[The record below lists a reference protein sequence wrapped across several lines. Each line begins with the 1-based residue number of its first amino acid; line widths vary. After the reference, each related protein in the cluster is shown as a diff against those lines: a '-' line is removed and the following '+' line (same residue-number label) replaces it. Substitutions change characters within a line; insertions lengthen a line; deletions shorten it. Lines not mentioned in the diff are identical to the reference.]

1 MREANAFGAN
11 LVVEIHCNAGG
22 GDGTEVYYSR
32 VGGKSKTL
40 AQNILNEICKLGQQ
54 SRGIKTKIGSS
65 GRDYFGM
72 VRDTNAPAVLVEC
85 AFMDSKDVQLIDT
98 LAERVKMG
106 ESIARGILLT
116 LGIKDAQTTAQTTT
130 STNKPSSTSSST
142 SFKVKILDNCLNIRR
157 GAGTS
162 YAVVGQIKDHGVY
175 TIVEVKGTFGKSG
188 SWGLLKS
195 YKKNKNGWI
204 SLNSCFVKKL

>member
-1 MREANAFGAN
+1 MREANAFGAD
-11 LVVEIHCNAGG
+11 LVVEIHCNSGG
-22 GDGTEVYYSR
+22 GDGAEVFYSR

-54 SRGIKTKIGSS
+54 SRGVKTKIGSS

-72 VRDTNAPAVLVEC
+72 IRDTNAPAVLVEC
-85 AFMDSKDVQLIDT
+85 AFLDTKDVHLIDT
-98 LAERVKMG
+98 PAERVKMG

-116 LGIKDAQTTAQTTT
+116 LGIKDAQTNAQTMTD
-130 STNKPSSTSSST
+130 TNKPSSTSST
-142 SFKVKILDNCLNIRR
+142 SFKVKILDDCLNIRR

-188 SWGLLKS
+188 SWGKLKS
-195 YKKNKNGWI
+195 GAGYI
-204 SLNSCFVKKL
+204 SLYSGYVKKV

>member
-1 MREANAFGAN
+1 M
-11 LVVEIHCNAGG
+11 
-22 GDGTEVYYSR
+22 
-32 VGGKSKTL
+32 
-40 AQNILNEICKLGQQ
+40 AQNILNEICKLSQQ

-85 AFMDSKDVQLIDT
+85 AFVDSKDVQLIDT

-106 ESIARGILLT
+106 ESIARGILTT
-116 LGIKDAQTTAQTTT
+116 LGIKDAQTVAQKPT
-130 STNKPSSTSSST
+130 STPKPSSTSI
-142 SFKVKILDNCLNIRR
+142 KVKVLDNCLNIRK

-162 YAVVGQIKDHGVY
+162 YAVVGKIKDHGVY

-188 SWGLLKS
+188 SWGKLKS
-195 YKKNKNGWI
+195 GAGWI
-204 SLNSCFVKKL
+204 SLYSGYVKKL